1 MQGCHGKASQVGTI
15 QSQVGTVQ
23 SQVGTVQSHVGMVRS
38 RISTVQSWVGMVQSR
53 VGMVQSRVGTVQSQG
68 TAFQFKIY
76 MLTISRRYGNIL
88 GRYCT
93 IQKYSGSRHVQ
104 DVSSPKQY

>member
-1 MQGCHGKASQVGTI
+1 MQGCHGTASQVGAI

-38 RISTVQSWVGMVQSR
+38 RISTVQSW